1 MAWRVLPSVECN
13 CFRGSQLSLQRFL
26 LLWHCWPPPGQA
38 DHHVMPQI
46 PGKALPSELQGS
58 REAADCYS
66 REEMRM
72 YLGGS
77 NDVHLWSQFF
87 LST

>member
-1 MAWRVLPSVECN
+1 
-13 CFRGSQLSLQRFL
+13 
-26 LLWHCWPPPGQA
+26 
-38 DHHVMPQI
+38 MPQI